1 MTSQLWRYCAFDLTS
16 LSQPY
21 VYNKI
26 SEVMISYD
34 NAQSVAAKGN
44 FIKETG
50 LRGFAIWEAGGDYED
65 ILLDSIRQ
73 ATEFD

>member
-1 MTSQLWRYCAFDLTS
+1 
-16 LSQPY
+16 
-21 VYNKI
+21 
-26 SEVMISYD
+26 MISYD
-34 NAQSVAAKGN
+34 NAQSVAAKSN